1 MHKPP
6 FDPRNTPF
14 SCSHSPNFPGLLH
27 RLGCTLMLSTYQAGK
42 VVFLSAVNGQRLS
55 QLPRT
60 FKRAM
65 GIAVQ
70 DNRKMA
76 VATQNEVII
85 LTNSSRLAQTYPA
98 KPGVYDALYL
108 PRATYY
114 TGYLDMHDLH
124 FGKEGLW
131 GVNTSF
137 SCLCKIDENYSFNPV
152 WKPHFIDSLSSED
165 RCHLNGLAMQD
176 GMPQYV
182 SALGKENSTQSWRKN
197 ITKGGVL
204 IHVPTNEII
213 IEGLAMPHAP
223 RLYDGQLYALL
234 SARQELVCIDPNK
247 GTYDVVTKVPGFVR
261 GMTKLGD
268 FLFIGTSKL
277 RKGSTTFKEL
287 EIDEAADKAG
297 VLVVHLPTAKVVA
310 SMQWHNS
317 VDEIYDIQ
325 VLPNTRRA
333 NILNT
338 YEDTHYKA
346 LMLPNTTYWSRD
358 KPPADKI

>member
-1 MHKPP
+1 MYNSP
-6 FDPRNTPF
+6 FDPKSVPF
-14 SCSHSPNFPGLLH
+14 SCSHSPNFPGLLN

-42 VVFLSAVNGQRLS
+42 VVLISALNGQRLN

-70 DNRKMA
+70 GNQKLA
-76 VATQNEVII
+76 VATENEIII
-85 LTNSSRLAQTYPA
+85 LANSPRLAQTYPA
-98 KPGVYDALYL
+98 KPGVYDALFL

-114 TGYLDMHDLH
+114 TGHLDMHDLH

-131 GVNTSF
+131 GINTSF
-137 SCLCKIDENYSFNPV
+137 SCLCKVDQDFSFNPV
-152 WKPHFIDSLSSED
+152 WKPHFIDKLSSED

-182 SALGKENSTQSWRKN
+182 SALGSGNKMQSWRKN
-197 ITKGGVL
+197 ITKGG
-204 IHVPTNEII
+204 IIMHVPTNEII
-213 IEGLAMPHAP
+213 IDGLAMPHAP
-223 RLYDGQLYALL
+223 RIYDGKLYTLL
-234 SARQELVCIDPNK
+234 SARQELICIDTDK
-247 GTYDVVTKVPGFVR
+247 GTYDVVTKVPGFIR
-261 GMTKLGD
+261 GMCKHGD

-277 RKGSTTFKEL
+277 RKSSTTFKAL
-287 EIDEAADKAG
+287 EIDKEADKAG
-297 VLVVHLPTAKVVA
+297 IVVVHLPSAKVVA

-325 VLPNTRRA
+325 VLPDTRRA

-338 YEDTHYKA
+338 YQDTHHKA
-346 LMLPNTTYWSRD
+346 LMLPNTTYWSKE
-358 KPPADKI
+358 KPKPKS